1 MPVFLLSKDVHI
13 FNFATNQN
21 SISASLVMGKGL
33 VANGV
38 NHNFATNQLLCQ
50 TKKKNRYDG
59 V

>member
-1 MPVFLLSKDVHI
+1 MPVFILSKDVHI

-21 SISASLVMGKGL
+21 SISASLVTGNGL

-50 TKKKNRYDG
+50 N
-59 V
+59 